1 MVAAP
6 PPRRR
11 VVVTGM
17 GCVTPLGPDLET
29 TFRAL
34 LDGHSGIRPIS
45 RFDPSALPV
54 RIAGEVR
61 EEPPVEGVPEKE
73 RRRIDRFAWLALG
86 AAVEAMGD
94 AGLSGPGSADPERA
108 GVAMASAIGGIETI
122 ITNHR
127 AMLEGGVRR
136 ISPFAIPMCIP
147 NMASG
152 LIAIRFGLR
161 GPNLCHAT
169 ACASGAHAIGESLR
183 LLRSGAADVMIAGGA
198 EAPIIDFVV
207 GGFARMRALSTR
219 NDAPEAASRPFDAD
233 RDGFVMAEGAGALVL
248 ETLEHALAR
257 GARIRGEVLGYGL
270 SADAHHIAN
279 PREDGA
285 GALACMRLALAD
297 AGLGPGD
304 VDHVNPHATSTPAGD
319 LAEARALAELLG
331 PRRKEV
337 PVSATKGATG
347 HLLGAAGA
355 VEAILALR
363 SLEAGWLPP
372 TLNLLSPDPECD
384 LDLVTPKARETRARV
399 ALSNSFGFGGTNATL
414 VLGRFDD
421 TAAPGPAVR
430 GRDSGG

>member
-1 MVAAP
+1 MPLAP

-34 LDGHSGIRPIS
+34 LDGRSGIRPIE
-45 RFDPSALPV
+45 RFDASGLPV

-61 EEPPVEGVPEKE
+61 EENPVEGVPDKE
-73 RRRIDRFAWLALG
+73 QRRLDRFAWLGLQAAAEALR
-86 AAVEAMGD
+86 D
-94 AGLSGPGSADPERA
+94 AGLSAGTVDDPERA

-122 ITNHR
+122 IANHR
-127 AMLEGGVRR
+127 AMLEGGYRR

-152 LIAIRFGLR
+152 LIAIRYGLR

-183 LLRSGAADVMIAGGA
+183 LLRAGAADVMLAGGA
-198 EAPIIDFVV
+198 EAPIIEFVV
-207 GGFARMRALSTR
+207 GGFARMRALSCR
-219 NDAPEAASRPFDAD
+219 NDAPEAASRPFDAE

-257 GARIRGEVLGYGL
+257 GAEIRGEVLGYGL

-285 GALACMRLALAD
+285 GALACMRLALED
-297 AGLGPGD
+297 AGLGPEE
-304 VDHVNPHATSTPAGD
+304 VEHVNPHATSTPAGD
-319 LAEARALAELLG
+319 AAEARALAQLLG
-331 PRRKEV
+331 ARRREV

-355 VEAILALR
+355 VEALLTLR

-372 TLNLLSPDPECD
+372 TLNLASPDPACD
-384 LDLVTPKARETRARV
+384 LDHVAPKARPTRARI

-414 VLGRFDD
+414 VLGRFDPAGGPPP
-421 TAAPGPAVR
+421 AAPG
-430 GRDSGG
+430 RDSDG